1 MSKIKNLF
9 LNISE
14 DIRKTYS
21 KFPITIIAI
30 YILTISVLIEL
41 NSIMPADVAI
51 QIYTIMA
58 LSIIGILFTET
69 LTKDNYVKAV
79 GTCISFSIGVLFNS
93 VLKNNGND
101 FFNRLATAYVMI
113 LPLLSIYLMSKKQ
126 NIKFEEYV
134 IKSFSNLCKNFLI
147 YIILNIGISIV
158 MSIFIALILDGNH
171 FKILIKVLGGILGF
185 YYIPSIINS
194 FSNMDTE
201 VGKFIKGLITYVFTP
216 LVSIMIGIIYIY
228 IIKISIS
235 GELIKKSIFFILSLI
250 FVSAFPVI
258 VMLKNYEDN
267 KMIKKVI
274 NIISYSY
281 IPFIFLQIYSMNTR
295 VGEYALTESRYI
307 GYMLII
313 FEIFFIILLILKN
326 SKYLNK
332 SILVMAI
339 LIFVGTVSPLNVKE
353 VPYKSQSN
361 RFKKIYGNT
370 QKFDELSEKDKKEC
384 YQIYRY
390 LERNDKEEY
399 VRISKEEKEKIL
411 SYDQY
416 SKRSNNNYNEIY
428 CKNEIDGFDISEYK
442 TIYKLEDFYK
452 YDGFNKE
459 ENIILKNYNQ
469 NINVSVNLKEYIE
482 KMIEYNE
489 NNAEKMGEYDNNYK
503 DINNRFKENN
513 ILETQDTSISIYLT
527 KFSFRY
533 NTVTK
538 EITYISLSGYLL
550 KK

>member
-1 MSKIKNLF
+1 
-9 LNISE
+9 
-14 DIRKTYS
+14 
-21 KFPITIIAI
+21 
-30 YILTISVLIEL
+30 
-41 NSIMPADVAI
+41 
-51 QIYTIMA
+51 
-58 LSIIGILFTET
+58 
-69 LTKDNYVKAV
+69 
-79 GTCISFSIGVLFNS
+79 
-93 VLKNNGND
+93 
-101 FFNRLATAYVMI
+101 
-113 LPLLSIYLMSKKQ
+113 
-126 NIKFEEYV
+126 
-134 IKSFSNLCKNFLI
+134 
-147 YIILNIGISIV
+147 
-158 MSIFIALILDGNH
+158 
-171 FKILIKVLGGILGF
+171 
-185 YYIPSIINS
+185 
-194 FSNMDTE
+194 
-201 VGKFIKGLITYVFTP
+201 
-216 LVSIMIGIIYIY
+216 
-228 IIKISIS
+228 
-235 GELIKKSIFFILSLI
+235 
-250 FVSAFPVI
+250 
-258 VMLKNYEDN
+258 
-267 KMIKKVI
+267 MIKKVI